1 MSKARMGTGVIAVT
15 ACLAFAGMASGVA
28 GAATT
33 APWHGPS
40 PGVTATAPGDGPP
53 ILTIDHSNGAVD
65 ELHLNAPIVGRA
77 FTPNRNGE
85 WLVAADGG
93 VFAFGDAP
101 FYGSM
106 AGKHLNAPIVGMAA
120 TPTGYGYWLVAADG
134 GVFAFG
140 DAPFYGSIPGAPA
153 SEWLGQPIVRIT
165 AVHAHT
171 AGPWGYVLTTN
182 AGSTYAFNASFA
194 PNGAGVSPVN

>member
-101 FYGSM
+101 FYGS
-106 AGKHLNAPIVGMAA
+106 
-120 TPTGYGYWLVAADG
+120 
-134 GVFAFG
+134 
-140 DAPFYGSIPGAPA
+140 IPGAPA